1 MRLPFHSTEVA
12 LARIVIPLSRSRSL
26 LSKARS
32 AIVWFS
38 RNAPDVLTIHRL
50 RLFSHDQRVQLL
62 RYFLM
67 SFIGP
72 IQYFRATYIDF
83 CRNTTR

>member
-1 MRLPFHSTEVA
+1 MIKYLFLIVAVLAEATSTLALPATN
-12 LARIVIPLSRSRSL
+12 LRSFGQ
-26 LSKARS
+26 
-32 AIVWFS
+32 I
-38 RNAPDVLTIHRL
+38 VLTIHRL
-50 RLFSHDQRVQLL
+50 TLFSHDLRVQLL

-83 CRNTTR
+83 YRNTTR